1 MKFDVKFYTYF
12 IFYED
17 SRNKY
22 LDIIMLLERKIAA
35 KDKVDKHENEIKTIN
50 SKIVYLKR
58 KQC

>member
-1 MKFDVKFYTYF
+1 MKTITNILQMPLNNLNNYF
-12 IFYED
+12 EAK
-17 SRNKY
+17 R
-22 LDIIMLLERKIAA
+22 MLLERKIAA